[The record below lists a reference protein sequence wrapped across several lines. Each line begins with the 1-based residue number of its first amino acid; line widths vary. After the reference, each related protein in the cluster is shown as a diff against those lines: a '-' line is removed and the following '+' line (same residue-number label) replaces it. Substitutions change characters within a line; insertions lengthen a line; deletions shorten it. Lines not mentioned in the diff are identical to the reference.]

1 MLIAPAAETQCWL
14 VDIVDATDVP
24 LCGGKAAGLAR
35 LEQAGWAV
43 PAAICVTTDFYRRW
57 LAASGLVA
65 STGEHCGHPRG
76 AAPGGDRAG
85 AARARPPPRRA
96 PPGADAG
103 RAPALRARGV
113 LGRRVLGRPAD
124 ERADDG
130 GDRSRLGIGRRAR
143 RRQDDTRRVPRLD
156 ERCGSARRSP
166 AHGTPDEDDRLARR
180 TGDRRAARRDA
191 TRAPGAR

>member
-1 MLIAPAAETQCWL
+1 MLIAPAAETQCCL
-14 VDIVDATDVP
+14 VDIVHATDVP

-57 LAASGLVA
+57 LAASGL
-65 STGEHCGHPRG
+65 
-76 AAPGGDRAG
+76 AARMPAMLAG
-85 AARARPPPRRA
+85 AR
-96 PPGADAG
+96 DAAS
-103 RAPALRARGV
+103 R
-113 LGRRVLGRPAD
+113 RRVLGRPAD

-166 AHGTPDEDDRLARR
+166 AHGTPDDDDRLARR